1 LLAFIHSESQW
12 LELMK
17 IFFRDKTKRRLA
29 KPPTAD
35 AVRAAATPEL
45 NEMADLDG
53 LGRAPYFLNY
63 HTLQRASAIPPER
76 GAAWEA
82 MADQSDD
89 PTSQMGR

>member
-1 LLAFIHSESQW
+1 
-12 LELMK
+12 MK
-17 IFFRDKTKRRLA
+17 IFFHDKTKRRLA
-29 KPPTAD
+29 KPSMAD
-35 AVRAAATPEL
+35 AVRAAATSGL

-53 LGRAPYFLNY
+53 QGRASLFLNY
-63 HTLQRASAIPPER
+63 HTLHRANAIPPER